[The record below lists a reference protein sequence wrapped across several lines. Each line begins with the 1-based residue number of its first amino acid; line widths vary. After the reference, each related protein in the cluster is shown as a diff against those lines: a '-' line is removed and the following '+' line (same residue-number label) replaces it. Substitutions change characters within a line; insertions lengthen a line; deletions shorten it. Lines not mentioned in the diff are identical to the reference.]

1 MGREPSIPL
10 RGGSNGHHIYGL
22 SLCIRLWPLAPVNS
36 PLKIYF
42 ELALQT
48 HTNLKFRSLAFSP
61 CGRIVAVTTNNHDVL
76 LFTTRSESI
85 RLGTQC
91 LHAIRKC
98 VVENLLKKT
107 MHRSI
112 KHQYHNNDLS
122 LTTSNNSYNTL
133 FQNCISQ
140 IHLPS
145 PVKKAILR
153 NFVN

>member
-1 MGREPSIPL
+1 MVFFL
-10 RGGSNGHHIYGL
+10 
-22 SLCIRLWPLAPVNS
+22 
-36 PLKIYF
+36 
-42 ELALQT
+42 
-48 HTNLKFRSLAFSP
+48 FS
-61 CGRIVAVTTNNHDVL
+61 TNNHDVL

-153 NFVN
+153 NFVNWYLMLGRQKKKEMEIKVIVLWWYVYVCCLHELICSVFIFSLLCYPCFVLVTNWNNYFF